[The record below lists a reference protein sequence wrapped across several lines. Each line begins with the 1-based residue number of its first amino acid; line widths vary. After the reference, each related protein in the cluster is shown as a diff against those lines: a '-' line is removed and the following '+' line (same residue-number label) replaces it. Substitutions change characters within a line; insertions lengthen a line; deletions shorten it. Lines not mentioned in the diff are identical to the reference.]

1 MKAKKS
7 TPTLHPYGPQ
17 VKTGCIGSIIVF
29 LVALIMFIGGL
40 SIFSIYQECCIPS
53 SSRGTTL
60 PGGSVKIVWQ
70 LAVLFFVSLSV
81 TGFIVANTF
90 LKTRVEQGRWLVPPE
105 EPDNSSPPPISMTTG
120 RYLGRAIIALLFMIS
135 AALGTVAVYSL
146 LGFLTGGAIAFL
158 LRVIQDFALLLG
170 IQFVGKGEIKQRAM
184 MKYLEREY
192 GTVTWQM
199 FREARK
205 DTKGWREQV
214 RTQQGLE
221 VWAEATCKKLG
232 YPPFPGRIERKYP
245 TSRG

>member
-1 MKAKKS
+1 MKTKKN

-17 VKTGCIGSIIVF
+17 AKIGCIGSMIVF

-40 SIFSIYQECCIPS
+40 SIFSIYQECCTFRG
-53 SSRGTTL
+53 SRGVAF

-70 LAVLFFVSLSV
+70 LAMLFFASLSI
-81 TGFIVANTF
+81 TGFVVANNF
-90 LKTRVEQGRWLVPPE
+90 LKTRVEQGRWMVPPE
-105 EPDNSSPPPISMTTG
+105 EPDNSSPLPISMTTS

-146 LGFLTGGAIAFL
+146 TGFLTGGAIAFL
-158 LRVIQDFALLLG
+158 LRIVQDFALLLG
-170 IQFVGKGEIKQRAM
+170 IQIVGKGEIKQRDM

-192 GTVTWQM
+192 GTIMWQM

-205 DTKGWREQV
+205 DAKGWREQV

-221 VWAEATCKKLG
+221 VWAETTCKKLG
-232 YPPFPGRIERKYP
+232 YPPFPGHIERKRSI
-245 TSRG
+245 SRG